1 MLKSILD
8 EAKLLS
14 NDPVN
19 FIHEFFSDLKN
30 EIDLKKEES
39 VAKIEDEY
47 EKIINEVLEVEKEC
61 KIKAKNKA
69 IDLEKMVQEIDYT
82 LKKWNESV
90 NQLDFDSKDDEWK
103 SIRFE
108 AAKEIQKLEDEM
120 DKFKDELF
128 LNKKYSF
135 QPSKNSKD
143 DKYFG
148 EFYAKNY
155 EIGKISM
162 VLNNFSSFE
171 GEIDSNKT
179 IIKDLGW
186 IIKADFDD
194 EDGYFLFSL
203 FPKSVDD
210 EDALNDEDDDDDD
223 TDNDDL
229 DTDDSDDKNDSD
241 TDDTNDSDTD
251 DSDNDDD
258 DDDDDEDDYDYD
270 DYDERIRKILSKKLE
285 KNPVEAEFVF
295 RIRPREARKSNL
307 VNDYYKSDH
316 IFDCSGGFAYGF
328 GTDVTI
334 MNPLNGLY
342 NKDADSILMEA
353 TIKILS

>member
-69 IDLEKMVQEIDYT
+69 IDLEIMVQEIDYT

-135 QPSKNSKD
+135 HPRRDSD
-143 DKYFG
+143 YFFG
-148 EFYAKNY
+148 YFCAQNY
-155 EIGKISM
+155 EIGKISL
-162 VLNNFSSFE
+162 VLNNFSIFDTKMNIKSE
-171 GEIDSNKT
+171 KT
-179 IIKDLGW
+179 IIKDLGL
-186 IIKADFDD
+186 IIRSSYIFK
-194 EDGYFLFSL
+194 ELF
-203 FPKSVDD
+203 FSV
-210 EDALNDEDDDDDD
+210 NF
-223 TDNDDL
+223 
-229 DTDDSDDKNDSD
+229 
-241 TDDTNDSDTD
+241 
-251 DSDNDDD
+251 DDD
-258 DDDDDEDDYDYD
+258 DDDDDDDDNDNDVDDGDDEDGDYFDPVRCVANV
-270 DYDERIRKILSKKLE
+270 ELIIKIHQ
-285 KNPVEAEFVF
+285 
-295 RIRPREARKSNL
+295 REARKTNFVNYYHKSNDIL
-307 VNDYYKSDH
+307 VSH
-316 IFDCSGGFAYGF
+316 GRIPGGKTF
-328 GTDVTI
+328 GTKEDI
-334 MNPLNGLY
+334 MNPLNGIY
-342 NKDADSILMEA
+342 NKETDSILLEA
-353 TIKILS
+353 KIKILS

>member
-1 MLKSILD
+1 M
-8 EAKLLS
+8 KL
-14 NDPVN
+14 
-19 FIHEFFSDLKN
+19 I
-30 EIDLKKEES
+30 
-39 VAKIEDEY
+39 
-47 EKIINEVLEVEKEC
+47 
-61 KIKAKNKA
+61 
-69 IDLEKMVQEIDYT
+69 
-82 LKKWNESV
+82 
-90 NQLDFDSKDDEWK
+90 DDEWK

-241 TDDTNDSDTD
+241 TDDTDDSDTD

>member
-120 DKFKDELF
+120 DTKNIVFIRVEIVIIF
-128 LNKKYSF
+128 LDIF
-135 QPSKNSKD
+135 VL
-143 DKYFG
+143 
-148 EFYAKNY
+148 
-155 EIGKISM
+155 KIM
-162 VLNNFSSFE
+162 
-171 GEIDSNKT
+171 
-179 IIKDLGW
+179 
-186 IIKADFDD
+186 
-194 EDGYFLFSL
+194 
-203 FPKSVDD
+203 KS
-210 EDALNDEDDDDDD
+210 E
-223 TDNDDL
+223 
-229 DTDDSDDKNDSD
+229 
-241 TDDTNDSDTD
+241 
-251 DSDNDDD
+251 
-258 DDDDDEDDYDYD
+258 
-270 DYDERIRKILSKKLE
+270 KL
-285 KNPVEAEFVF
+285 VWF
-295 RIRPREARKSNL
+295 
-307 VNDYYKSDH
+307 
-316 IFDCSGGFAYGF
+316 
-328 GTDVTI
+328 
-334 MNPLNGLY
+334 
-342 NKDADSILMEA
+342 
-353 TIKILS
+353 